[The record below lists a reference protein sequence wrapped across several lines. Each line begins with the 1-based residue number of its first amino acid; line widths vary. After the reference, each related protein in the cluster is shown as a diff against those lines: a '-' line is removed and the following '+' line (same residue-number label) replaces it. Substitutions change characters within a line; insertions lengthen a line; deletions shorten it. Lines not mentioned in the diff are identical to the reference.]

1 MSTIE
6 SKVPSKVNNKQKE
19 RWLGGGGHFIS
30 TCCVQRLKANI
41 SDEKNR
47 PRTVVPPLN
56 RLLRAALPPQ
66 YS

>member
-19 RWLGGGGHFIS
+19 RCLGGGGHFRS

-47 PRTVVPPLN
+47 PRTVPPLN
-56 RLLRAALPPQ
+56 RLLIK
-66 YS
+66 SGTSSTI